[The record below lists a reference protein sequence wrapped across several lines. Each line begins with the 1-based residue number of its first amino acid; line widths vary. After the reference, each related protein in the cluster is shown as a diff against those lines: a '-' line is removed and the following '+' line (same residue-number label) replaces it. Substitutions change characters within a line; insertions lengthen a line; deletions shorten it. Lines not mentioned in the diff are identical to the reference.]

1 MPGET
6 KPAAQASSP
15 AKGLILKMLASF
27 KTPMQIKEKN
37 TDGINPS
44 WPRSPPSL
52 APERGDEKRTRTR
65 ARTRSKA
72 DARRA
77 EAAVPRA
84 PPAATCR
91 RGSARPHPRQRLLSS
106 RSDCPLP
113 SPATAHQLLGG
124 AALAFTAA
132 AAPPA
137 AAAHRP
143 PAPRHLPP
151 FLPLRTP

>member
-1 MPGET
+1 MRIKSCQRVHSEN
-6 KPAAQASSP
+6 ACSIQN
-15 AKGLILKMLASF
+15 SF
-27 KTPMQIKEKN
+27 PMDIKEN
-37 TDGINPS
+37 TDGINS
-44 WPRSPPSL
+44 SRPRSPLRLQRKVMRKELWLEHAKKEGCLQSS
-52 APERGDEKRTRTR
+52 G
-65 ARTRSKA
+65 SG
-72 DARRA
+72 
-77 EAAVPRA
+77 PRA

-91 RGSARPHPRQRLLSS
+91 RSSARPHPRQRLLSS
-106 RSDCPLP
+106 LSNCPLP
-113 SPATAHQLLGG
+113 SLAAAHQLLGR